1 VVGEGD
7 EAGAVLTTERLL
19 LRSWRD
25 DDAEPFSAMN
35 ADPEVMRHLGGP
47 MSRAASDALLAK
59 FRDQIAAQ
67 PYGRWAVEHRGSQE
81 LLGFVGL
88 GHHPVAPEAPE
99 IGWRLAAAWWG
110 GGLATEAAL
119 AVRDHA
125 FGPLGLPTIVSV
137 TVPENLASLAVMRR
151 LGMTPFAER
160 TLEMPGAPD
169 LSVVVYSVSGG

>member
-1 VVGEGD
+1 VGDRD
-7 EAGAVLTTERLL
+7 EAGAVLTTKRLL
-19 LRSWRD
+19 LRPWRE
-25 DDAEPFSAMN
+25 DDAEPFAAMN

-59 FRDQIAAQ
+59 FQDQMVAQ
-67 PYGRWAVEHRGSQE
+67 PYGRWAVEHRASRE
-81 LLGFVGL
+81 LLGFLGL

-110 GGLATEAAL
+110 QGLATEGAL

-125 FGPLGLPTIVSV
+125 FGRLGIRHIVSV
-137 TVPENLASLAVMRR
+137 TVPANLASLAVMRR

-160 TLEMPGAPD
+160 TVEMPGAPD
-169 LSVVVYSVSGG
+169 LPVVVYRLSAG